1 MYGGDVYNQNASAA
15 GVTYNCGGEIPT
27 PLPAGSPASLHAG
40 FANCPTDLSCP
51 LLVSREQI
59 AGRRSCFVPG
69 TSSSAASAATASCTR
84 NARNR
89 VRPGSPTLLFCFPF
103 SPPRPV
109 RVFPARPLCE
119 PTLTV
124 PSPIAPPQSSNSR
137 RDERYHESRTCA
149 GLRRERSR
157 RVCKRTNE
165 AFALS
170 KNVLNAQQ
178 VFRLIYVAEGTNR
191 ARSLPHSLLT
201 KSSVNISRR
210 VTTRAQMALPSS
222 FHLCAQDTHWK
233 NSDIPSDVVSEKNTA
248 SLCSQL
254 GQRTSLDLGSVGSVR
269 TS

>member
-1 MYGGDVYNQNASAA
+1 MYNQNASAA

-27 PLPAGSPASLHAG
+27 PLPRVRPPPYARVSRISRLTLSHPSL
-40 FANCPTDLSCP
+40 L
-51 LLVSREQI
+51 SREQI

-170 KNVLNAQQ
+170 KNLSNAQQ
-178 VFRLIYVAEGTNR
+178 VFRLIYVAEGR
-191 ARSLPHSLLT
+191 IALDPFLT
-201 KSSVNISRR
+201 
-210 VTTRAQMALPSS
+210 P
-222 FHLCAQDTHWK
+222 F
-233 NSDIPSDVVSEKNTA
+233 
-248 SLCSQL
+248 
-254 GQRTSLDLGSVGSVR
+254 
-269 TS
+269 

>member
-1 MYGGDVYNQNASAA
+1 MYNQNASAA

-89 VRPGSPTLLFCFPF
+89 VRPRDPRLFCFVF
-103 SPPRPV
+103 LSSPPRPV
-109 RVFPARPLCE
+109 RVFPARPLRE

-124 PSPIAPPQSSNSR
+124 PSPFAPPQSSNSW

-157 RVCKRTNE
+157 RVCKRANE

-170 KNVLNAQQ
+170 KNLSNAQQ
-178 VFRLIYVAEGTNR
+178 VFRLIYVAEGR
-191 ARSLPHSLLT
+191 IALDPFLT
-201 KSSVNISRR
+201 
-210 VTTRAQMALPSS
+210 P
-222 FHLCAQDTHWK
+222 F
-233 NSDIPSDVVSEKNTA
+233 
-248 SLCSQL
+248 
-254 GQRTSLDLGSVGSVR
+254 
-269 TS
+269 